1 MVYRFRGV
9 VMFAVLLAGSL
20 GLVTAGAAVAHADPG
35 CYGGYVGGYGTSGL
49 YTQYSIP
56 YFALHPP
63 VYYSYPV
70 PRTYGYSPWAY
81 PPGVMTPEV
90 EVGVPQNMINP
101 HVPRA
106 EKTKP
111 TANRVTGRSFNS
123 RNAQATAE
131 ATGSQVVINPFVSN
145 SFVSEKLAGDQ

>member
-1 MVYRFRGV
+1 MVNRIRSLVLGV
-9 VMFAVLLAGSL
+9 VLLTGIV
-20 GLVTAGAAVAHADPG
+20 GLVSSTATDAKADSG
-35 CYGGYVGGYGTSGL
+35 CYGGYGGWGYGSSGL

-81 PPGVMTPEV
+81 PPGVMTPEI
-90 EVGVPQNMINP
+90 EVAGPQNMLNP
-101 HVPRA
+101 HVPGA

-111 TANRVTGRSFNS
+111 TANRVTS
-123 RNAQATAE
+123 RGNTEATNAQVAAPVP
-131 ATGSQVVINPFVSN
+131 QVVINPYVN
-145 SFVSEKLAGDQ
+145 DKLAGDR